1 MARGQAFGGKKKKTQ
16 MQKQHSQRSQLLIA
30 VGVLAAVLVAH
41 GADGAAAARV
51 TAFAAPSPCFAK
63 PGLRTRVQGLC
74 LKAKAKFELRDSPI
88 SDAAA
93 RLERVK
99 QYAAVFRDE
108 GMDGEVRKFN
118 VRKVARGEDPVLI
131 QSALEKASKYAK
143 LFSQQHLGGD
153 AGELKRTVRDVG
165 EQELL
170 SPRRKL
176 RDDQ

>member
-1 MARGQAFGGKKKKTQ
+1 MACAHMRPQAASARGAERGGR
-16 MQKQHSQRSQLLIA
+16 QRCW

-41 GADGAAAARV
+41 GAVSPPEKLLCAGAILSLTTRCKGLRLVSNFSPLLQDGAAAARV

-118 VRKVARGEDPVLI
+118 VRKVLPSSL
-131 QSALEKASKYAK
+131 QASCG
-143 LFSQQHLGGD
+143 S
-153 AGELKRTVRDVG
+153 E
-165 EQELL
+165 
-170 SPRRKL
+170 
-176 RDDQ
+176 